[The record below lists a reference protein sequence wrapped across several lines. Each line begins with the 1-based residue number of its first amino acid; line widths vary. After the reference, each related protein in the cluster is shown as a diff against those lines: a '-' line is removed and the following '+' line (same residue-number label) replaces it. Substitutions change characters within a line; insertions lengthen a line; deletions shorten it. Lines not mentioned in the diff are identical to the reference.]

1 MELLEI
7 TLVTVVMALATSGN
21 IILSGLSYWE
31 AEDNMQKHISH
42 TQDDYGIREAELEE
56 HTKVA

>member
-7 TLVTVVMALATSGN
+7 TLVTFVMALATSGN

-31 AEDNMQKHISH
+31 AEDNVQKSISH
-42 TQDDYGIREAELEE
+42 TQQEYGMREADLEE

>member
-7 TLVTVVMALATSGN
+7 ILVTTVMAFATSGN

-31 AEDNMQKHISH
+31 NEDRVRRSISH
-42 TQDDYGIREAELEE
+42 ANEGYGMRESELEE

>member
-7 TLVTVVMALATSGN
+7 ILVTTAMAFATSGN
-21 IILSGLSYWE
+21 IILSGLSFWE
-31 AEDNMQKHISH
+31 TEENVRRSISH
-42 TQDDYGIREAELEE
+42 TNEEFGMRELDLEE

>member
-7 TLVTVVMALATSGN
+7 ILITFVMAFATSGN

-31 AEDNMQKHISH
+31 SEENVKRGISH
-42 TQDDYGIREAELEE
+42 SNEDYGMRESDLEE